1 MKDYEEIEKS
11 LDKLIDDFSKQMV
24 HIDDNTNFHNSIIEL
39 SSKYPEH
46 KELLEFIVM
55 VNDKLETKHSVF
67 SDLVSDS
74 FIELMKL
81 KKEVLHELK
90 RENDKQKTTNSKKT
104 SIIDNFKKITLK
116 DTKTILILISII
128 ITGITVIFSPDTV
141 VYIIE
146 HIEKIL
152 KGKG

>member
-11 LDKLIDDFSKQMV
+11 LDKLIDDFSKQIV

-90 RENDKQKTTNSKKT
+90 REPKK
-104 SIIDNFKKITLK
+104 SVISNLNILKNISLK
-116 DTKTILILISII
+116 DTKFILILLAII
-128 ITGITVIFSPDTV
+128 LGSFTIIFAPNVVIELVNHLP
-141 VYIIE
+141 
-146 HIEKIL
+146 